1 MTIRSRVGRSILTAA
16 LITIFGL
23 TGCFQMDYV
32 ITLDDDLS
40 GEAML
45 DVAIDLDDM
54 AYVIASIQRGFAG
67 DEGSPTDEEV
77 AAAREELLEQVES
90 GALAEENLRDEIE
103 PDLPP
108 GVTLLD
114 ASRSSDGL
122 RTEIAIRLAFDH
134 ISSLDELDLGPDT
147 GPGADTEPFGRIEI
161 IDEGDTFVLRTRPM
175 NPVEQAREEEGMLGG
190 SPSLVET
197 MFGNLRIDFALDAP
211 FEIVDH
217 NATGRDGSRL
227 TWTYDYEALSNGE
240 DSGIFVRYRR

>member
-1 MTIRSRVGRSILTAA
+1 MTIRSGAGRSILAAA
-16 LITIFGL
+16 LITLSGL

-67 DEGSPTDEEV
+67 DEGSPTDEEI

-90 GALAEENLRDEIE
+90 GALAEENMREEIE

-114 ASRSSDGL
+114 ASSSRDGL
-122 RTEIAIRLAFDH
+122 RTEVSIRLAFDH
-134 ISSLDELDLGPDT
+134 VSALDELDVGPDA
-147 GPGADTEPFGRIEI
+147 GPGADTEPFGSIEI

-175 NPVEQAREEEGMLGG
+175 NPVEEAREEGAMLDGV
-190 SPSLVET
+190 PNLVET
-197 MFGNLRIDFALDAP
+197 MFRNLRIGFTLDAP

-217 NATGRDGSRL
+217 NATARDGSRL